1 MRCHW
6 IMLAYITVA
15 LSFTDLAGQSLSS
28 VRIDRDT
35 IRMGEPFYMHFQ
47 LRLPESQGVV
57 LDFATLDTIR
67 NLMYEVDSVN
77 FSEFADLHIRRGGEH
92 LKIDNSNKLVYWDRL
107 SGIKNDG
114 FKFIRDSVLVV
125 MYDLGVY
132 RMHGPQL
139 KRIGVENVLATERP
153 LLTVILP
160 DEILNNLQDSIS
172 MAPLKTIMT
181 EPLTIEDFRFLL
193 IGLGILLLVA
203 AGIFLLRRMRSKERI
218 QKMEEAVIISA
229 PPHETA
235 LRKLRELKEKELWQ
249 KGQIKEYQSELTFII
264 REYLQDRFTMNALE
278 MTTSEILREVPEFVD
293 TEKLGN
299 ILQIADLVKFAKA
312 VPGEEIHE
320 KFMQMAFELVE
331 ETKRIEVADA

>member
-1 MRCHW
+1 MKCRW
-6 IMLAYITVA
+6 IMLAFITVA
-15 LSFTDLAGQSLSS
+15 LSFIDLAGQSLSS
-28 VRIDRDT
+28 VRIAKDT
-35 IRMGEPFYMHFQ
+35 IRMGESFYMHFQ
-47 LRLPESQGVV
+47 LRLPESQGAV

-92 LKIDNSNKLVYWDRL
+92 LKIDNSNKLLYWDRL
-107 SGIKNDG
+107 PGIKSDG
-114 FKFIRDSVLVV
+114 FKFIRDSILVV

-132 RMHGPQL
+132 RMHGPQI
-139 KRIGVENVLATERP
+139 KSVGVENVLATERP
-153 LLTVILP
+153 ILTVILP
-160 DEILNNLQDSIS
+160 DEILSNIQDSLT
-172 MAPLKTIMT
+172 MAPLKPIMT
-181 EPLTIEDFRFLL
+181 EPLTIEDFRFFL
-193 IGLGILLLVA
+193 IGLGILLLIA
-203 AGIFLLRRMRSKERI
+203 ASIFLFRRMRSKERI
-218 QKMEEAVIISA
+218 QPEETEIISI

-264 REYLQDRFTMNALE
+264 REYLQGRFTMNALE
-278 MTTSEILREVPEFVD
+278 MTTSEILREVPGFVD